1 VSQLIH
7 GTGLVLGET
16 GVLVRGPSG
25 AGKSLLAL
33 WLIRDWSQR
42 GQRALLVADD
52 QVMVE
57 ATGAGL
63 VMRTPPRIAG
73 IAELRGRG
81 IVQRAH
87 VPEARLDLVVDLV
100 TDWSRMVEE
109 SELLTELCQVEVARC
124 PVPRAGLVPFEH
136 QILLIE
142 EAISGVTGENP
153 AARQKDT

>member
-1 VSQLIH
+1 MNPLIH

-16 GVLVRGPSG
+16 GLVIRGPSG

-33 WLIRDWSQR
+33 WLIRDWRQAGR
-42 GQRALLVADD
+42 RALLVADD

-57 ATGAGL
+57 ASGTGL
-63 VMRTPPRIAG
+63 VMRAPGSIAG
-73 IAELRGRG
+73 LAELRGHG

-100 TDWSRMVEE
+100 TDWERMPEE
-109 SELLTELCQVEVARC
+109 NAFSTELCNQPLARC
-124 PVPRAGLVPFEH
+124 PVPRAGLIPFAH

-142 EAISGVTGENP
+142 EAIAGVAAENP
-153 AARQKDT
+153 PARQKDT